1 MGNSFFS
8 KCKKI
13 LKNVLDKLQKAFKWF
28 TSYISNKIKPIV
40 ENFLKENQKKIEEAE
55 NKEKT
60 LEVLALKKC
69 LIEGKKE
76 MKKLEQE
83 LSEKDNSLINDL
95 LNEDLDI
102 DDL

>member
-1 MGNSFFS
+1 MGNSFVS
-8 KCKKI
+8 KCRKI
-13 LKNVLDKLQKAFKWF
+13 LQNVLDKLHKAFKWF
-28 TSYISNKIKPIV
+28 TNYISSKIKPIV

-55 NKEKT
+55 DKEKT
-60 LEVLALKKC
+60 LQVLALKKC

-95 LNEDLDI
+95 LNDGLDI